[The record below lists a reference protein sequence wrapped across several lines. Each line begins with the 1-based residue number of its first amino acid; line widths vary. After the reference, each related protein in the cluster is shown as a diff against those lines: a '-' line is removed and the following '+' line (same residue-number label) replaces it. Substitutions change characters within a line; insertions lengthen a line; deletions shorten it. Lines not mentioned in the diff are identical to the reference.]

1 MYRADTPL
9 PLVKPFLPRRVTHH
23 PEHRAKMKE
32 KRKASDP
39 Y

>member
-9 PLVKPFLPRRVTHH
+9 PLAKPLLPRRAIH
-23 PEHRAKMKE
+23 PQEHRAKMKE
-32 KRKASDP
+32 KRKTSHP